1 MKKENRNILIGVA
14 VIGTAALIWYLVK
27 GRNKAEEKV
36 LKDAYNNLQ
45 FELGK
50 AVIKPTSFQSLD
62 VLAQTLKDA
71 PTWKLRISGHTDNTG
86 SDKFNKAL
94 SVARAESVKAYLLS
108 KGVSA
113 DRISTEGFGALSP
126 IASND
131 TPEGREANR
140 RVEFIISKG
149 EVLTTS

>member
-86 SDKFNKAL
+86 SEKFNKAL